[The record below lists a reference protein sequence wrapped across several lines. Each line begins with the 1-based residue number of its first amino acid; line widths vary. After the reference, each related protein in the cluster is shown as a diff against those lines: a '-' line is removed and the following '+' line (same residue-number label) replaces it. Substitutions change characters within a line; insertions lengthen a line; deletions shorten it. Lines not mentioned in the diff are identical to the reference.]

1 MIFITLRDG
10 TGYLQCVLSGTMCQ
24 TYNAILLTTEAT
36 VCIYGT
42 LAEVPEGKNLSKLI
56 MFKFQLAWLK
66 FEWQYSRRPVHIAQ

>member
-1 MIFITLRDG
+1 MNNIISLILGKAMIFITLRDG

-42 LAEVPEGKNLSKLI
+42 LAEVPEGKKPIRGHTLTT
-56 MFKFQLAWLK
+56 LARL
-66 FEWQYSRRPVHIAQ
+66 